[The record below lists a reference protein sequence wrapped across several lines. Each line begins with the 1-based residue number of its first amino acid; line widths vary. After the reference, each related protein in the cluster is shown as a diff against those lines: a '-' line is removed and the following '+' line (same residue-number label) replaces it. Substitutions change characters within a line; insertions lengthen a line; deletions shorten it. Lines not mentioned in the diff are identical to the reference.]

1 MTRMR
6 NKNTIAN
13 IDGLRSVLIAPA
25 ITPVRTKT
33 MQEAHDATVNVHWS
47 ILGLLANRK
56 IRGYRRFTERVAGG
70 TDAHDS
76 FGDGSH
82 LSLLLRR
89 CQGGLHPYIRIPSS
103 TRRMFSFFLFILYMT
118 FFLFGE
124 GHPEGGLDQF
134 RSENDPSRS
143 QSGNLSYLISHAGE
157 WKWAFVWRK
166 RIPLYVANPI
176 LH

>member
-103 TRRMFSFFLFILYMT
+103 TRRMFSFFLFIYDL
-118 FFLFGE
+118 FL
-124 GHPEGGLDQF
+124 
-134 RSENDPSRS
+134 
-143 QSGNLSYLISHAGE
+143 
-157 WKWAFVWRK
+157 VW
-166 RIPLYVANPI
+166 
-176 LH
+176 